1 MEKSSFA
8 MAKFGLE
15 AKEAMPKRDC
25 GFYVKYIFLFTSL
38 IQFLIILGLVL
49 FMVYGNTQAGTDT
62 HLRELKEQLQER
74 HSKII
79 TLATR
84 NMNLTRALNAT
95 LKDKDKLQGLVQ
107 KVQRDLDK
115 CNSSQTSNSIPQV
128 SPQVPPWGVWW
139 DWGTHTPRPIS
150 AHSAAEK
157 VQLQRQ
163 LDQTTSSKKDLE
175 ENCRKTVATLAKTTQ
190 EQERCQEDLKTNRTS
205 WDFTKT
211 ELELQKHEC
220 RSLKN
225 DINENFQRIMGL
237 VKQYRCSEAEAE
249 LQQLK
254 DRTEGLFRWQQ
265 DRDTWYVRK
274 TACDV
279 NVEQCRISCSREMQE
294 LSSRL
299 QAVEKQAKDGQ
310 EEKKKLQAEKE
321 QLGKE
326 LEEKRKAAVAQV
338 ESLREQLSVCM
349 GTKV

>member
-49 FMVYGNTQAGTDT
+49 FMVYGNAQAGTDT
-62 HLRELKEQLQER
+62 HLRLLEERLQDR
-74 HSKII
+74 YNKII
-79 TLATR
+79 ALGTR

-115 CNSSQTSNSIPQV
+115 CNSTQTSNNIPQL
-128 SPQVPPWGVWW
+128 QELMYHQMKLAECQI
-139 DWGTHTPRPIS
+139 TTKLINTTCS
-150 AHSAAEK
+150 ADK

-175 ENCRKTVATLAKTTQ
+175 ENCRKTEATLAKTTQ
-190 EQERCQEDLKTNRTS
+190 EQEKCQEDLKTNRTS

-225 DINENFQRIMGL
+225 DINDNFQRIMGL
-237 VKQYRCSEAEAE
+237 VKQYRCSEAEAD
-249 LQQLK
+249 LQQIK
-254 DRTEGLFRWQQ
+254 DGTEGLFRWQQ
-265 DRDTWYVRK
+265 DRDTWYMK
-274 TACDV
+274 KKACEV
-279 NVEQCRISCSREMQE
+279 NMEQCRISCSREMQE

-299 QAVEKQAKDGQ
+299 QATEKQVKDRQ

-321 QLGKE
+321 QLVKE
-326 LEEKRKAAVAQV
+326 LEEKRKAAVAQA

>member
-15 AKEAMPKRDC
+15 AKEAMPRRDC

-74 HSKII
+74 HSRIVA
-79 TLATR
+79 LGSR
-84 NMNLTRALNAT
+84 NTNLTRALNAT

-107 KVQRDLDK
+107 KVQRELDK
-115 CNSSQTSNSIPQV
+115 CNSSQASNSIPQLQELMYH
-128 SPQVPPWGVWW
+128 QVKLAECQ
-139 DWGTHTPRPIS
+139 IS
-150 AHSAAEK
+150 TRFINTTCNADK

-163 LDQTTSSKKDLE
+163 LDQISSSKKDLE
-175 ENCRKTVATLAKTTQ
+175 ENCRKTVATLAKTSQ
-190 EQERCQEDLKTNRTS
+190 EQERCQEDLRTNRTS
-205 WDFTKT
+205 WEFTKT
-211 ELELQKHEC
+211 ELELQRHEC

-225 DINENFQRIMGL
+225 DVNENFQRILGL

-249 LQQLK
+249 LQLIK
-254 DRTEGLFRWQQ
+254 DGTEGLFRWQQ
-265 DRDTWYVRK
+265 DRDTWYMRK
-274 TACDV
+274 KACDV
-279 NVEQCRISCSREMQE
+279 NVEQCHISWSRKTQE
-294 LSSRL
+294 LNNRL
-299 QAVEKQAKDGQ
+299 QAMEKQLKDGQ

-326 LEEKRKAAVAQV
+326 LEEKRKAAVAQA